1 MAKST
6 NPSSVAAAP
15 DSPAALAPD
24 APAPSPPVVTATAP
38 DAPPA
43 TVDAPPLDQPV
54 MRDNLGRAYDAPDL
68 PPGFGDR
75 VLHACLSPA
84 LGELRAFDEE
94 SIRTRARNAAALVI
108 GADQLVREYLEG
120 RMPDYLRR

>member
-6 NPSSVAAAP
+6 SSGAVAPPPSAPEAAAP
-15 DSPAALAPD
+15 LDGAAL
-24 APAPSPPVVTATAP
+24 PPGSVVTTEGPALQ
-38 DAPPA
+38 PPEWP
-43 TVDAPPLDQPV
+43 T
-54 MRDNLGRAYDAPDL
+54 RDNLGRAYDAPDL

-120 RMPDYLRR
+120 RLPDYLRR